1 MSKTL
6 RIAVIAL
13 VIGNTAI
20 LMSWY
25 GLDDGGR
32 SNPAGLIAA
41 AVASLPLLI
50 LLPGLARCRRRT
62 AQWGCI
68 LIVFY
73 IGYAIMEVTAN
84 EAARVFASVLLIS
97 SWLLLGALLIAVRRW
112 QP

>member
-1 MSKTL
+1 LSRSL
-6 RIAVIAL
+6 QIAL
-13 VIGNTAI
+13 TALVMGNTAI
-20 LMSWY
+20 LMSWH
-25 GLDDGGR
+25 GLNDGR
-32 SNPAGLIAA
+32 PEAIGLIAA
-41 AVASLPLLI
+41 AIASLPLLV
-50 LLPGLARCRRRT
+50 LLPGLARGRRRA
-62 AQWGCI
+62 AQWGCM